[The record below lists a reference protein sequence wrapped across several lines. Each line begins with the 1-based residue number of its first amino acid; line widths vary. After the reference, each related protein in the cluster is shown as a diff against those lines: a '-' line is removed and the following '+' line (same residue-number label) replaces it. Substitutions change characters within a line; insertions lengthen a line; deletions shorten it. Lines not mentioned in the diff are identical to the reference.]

1 MDICGQWGG
10 GRRFGASLGAD
21 RVPRVTAVHLSIYL
35 AIWTDTPK
43 ATRNPIERDEE
54 KRKPLAAKERGWR
67 GERKE
72 EEFSHSAEHSAQSR
86 FK

>member
-21 RVPRVTAVHLSIYL
+21 RVPHVTAVHLSIYL

-54 KRKPLAAKERGWR
+54 KRKPLAEKEGRG
-67 GERKE
+67 GGGIL
-72 EEFSHSAEHSAQSR
+72 SLG
-86 FK
+86 